1 MTRGIFK
8 GKNNSSTQTTFIGR
22 NMTDK
27 LSLEG
32 LNFQATKLNIANNVL
47 TLTLNRPEKKNA
59 LNNVMMNEIN
69 YALAYAKQERSIRVV
84 IIAAEGDVFCAGAD
98 LNRKQEESNVPR
110 IEGSDDISMSIRH
123 LYKPVICKIQGSVHA
138 GALLMVTNCTHAI
151 AVENAKFSAPEILRG
166 VWPHMVMAG
175 LFRVMPKRAGLDFC
189 MRGQA
194 IDAKKAEEWGLINE
208 SVPNDQLDERVDSLA
223 SDLANLAPGTM
234 QFGLEA
240 YVNQDGMNFDEA
252 LPYLGKKSAE
262 TFAGPDAQEGISAFL
277 EKREPKWD

>member
-1 MTRGIFK
+1 MNN
-8 GKNNSSTQTTFIGR
+8 KN
-22 NMTDK
+22 
-27 LSLEG
+27 LSLKG
-32 LNFQATKLNIANNVL
+32 LEFKATKIITKDNIL
-47 TLTLNRPEKKNA
+47 TITLNRPEKKNA

-69 YALAYAKQERSIRVV
+69 YAFAYAKQERSIRVV
-84 IIAAEGDVFCAGAD
+84 VIAAEGDVFCAGAD
-98 LNRKQEESNVPR
+98 LNRTQEESVVPK
-110 IEGSDDISMSIRH
+110 IEGSDDISLSIRH

-194 IDAKKAEEWGLINE
+194 IDANKAQEWGLINQ
-208 SVPNDQLDERVDSLA
+208 SVPADKLDETVDKLA
-223 SDLANLAPGTM
+223 KELANLAPGTM

-240 YVNQDGMNFDEA
+240 YVNQDDMNFDEA

-262 TFAGPDAQEGISAFL
+262 TFSGPDAQEGIAAFL
-277 EKREPKWD
+277 EKRDPKWD

>member
-1 MTRGIFK
+1 M
-8 GKNNSSTQTTFIGR
+8 NE
-22 NMTDK
+22 K

-32 LNFQATKLNIANNVL
+32 LNFEATKIDISNHVL
-47 TLTLNRPEKKNA
+47 TITLNRPEKKNA
-59 LNNVMMNEIN
+59 LNNVMMNEIC
-69 YALAYAKQERSIRVV
+69 YALCYAKQERRIRVV

-98 LNRKQEESNVPR
+98 LKREKAESNVPK
-110 IEGSDDISMSIRH
+110 IEGSDDISLLIRH

-138 GALLMVTNCTHAI
+138 GALLMVTNSTHAI
-151 AVENAKFSAPEILRG
+151 AVDDAKFSAPEILRG

-194 IDAKKAEEWGLINE
+194 IDAKKAEEWGLINH
-208 SVPNDQLDERVDSLA
+208 SVPKNELDKVVSDMA

-252 LPYLGKKSAE
+252 FPYLGKKSAE
-262 TFAGPDAQEGISAFL
+262 TFAGPDAQEGIAAFL
-277 EKREPKWD
+277 EKRDPNWD

>member
-1 MTRGIFK
+1 M
-8 GKNNSSTQTTFIGR
+8 NE
-22 NMTDK
+22 K

-32 LNFQATKLNIANNVL
+32 LNFEATKIDISDHVL
-47 TLTLNRPEKKNA
+47 TITLNRPEKKNA
-59 LNNVMMNEIN
+59 LNNVMMNEIC
-69 YALAYAKQERSIRVV
+69 YALCYAKQERDIRVV

-98 LNRKQEESNVPR
+98 LRREKAESNVPK
-110 IEGSDDISMSIRH
+110 IEGSDDISLLIRH

-138 GALLMVTNCTHAI
+138 GALLMVTNSTHAI
-151 AVENAKFSAPEILRG
+151 AVDDAKFSAPEILRG

-194 IDAKKAEEWGLINE
+194 IDAKKAEEWGLINQ
-208 SVPNDQLDERVDSLA
+208 SVPKKELDKVVSDMA

-262 TFAGPDAQEGISAFL
+262 TFAGPDAQEGIAAFL
-277 EKREPKWD
+277 EKRDPNWD

>member
-1 MTRGIFK
+1 MIE
-8 GKNNSSTQTTFIGR
+8 
-22 NMTDK
+22 K

-32 LNFQATKLNIANNVL
+32 LNFEATKIDISNHVL
-47 TLTLNRPEKKNA
+47 TITLNRPEKKNA
-59 LNNVMMNEIN
+59 LNNVMMNEIC
-69 YALAYAKQERSIRVV
+69 YALCYAKQQMQIRVV

-98 LNRKQEESNVPR
+98 LKREKAESNVPK
-110 IEGSDDISMSIRH
+110 IEGSDDISLLIRH

-138 GALLMVTNCTHAI
+138 GALLMVTNSTHAI
-151 AVENAKFSAPEILRG
+151 AVDDAKFSAPEILRG

-175 LFRVMPKRAGLDFC
+175 LFRVMPKRARLDFF

-194 IDAKKAEEWGLINE
+194 IDAKKAEDWGLINH
-208 SVPNDQLDERVDSLA
+208 SVPKNELDKVVSDMA

-262 TFAGPDAQEGISAFL
+262 TFAGPDAQEGIAAFL
-277 EKREPKWD
+277 EKRDPNWD

>member
-1 MTRGIFK
+1 M
-8 GKNNSSTQTTFIGR
+8 NE
-22 NMTDK
+22 K

-32 LNFQATKLNIANNVL
+32 LNFEATKIDISSYVL
-47 TLTLNRPEKKNA
+47 TITLNRPEKKNA
-59 LNNVMMNEIN
+59 LNNVMMNEIC
-69 YALAYAKQERSIRVV
+69 YALCYAKQERRIRVV

-98 LNRKQEESNVPR
+98 LKREKAESNVPK
-110 IEGSDDISMSIRH
+110 IEGSDDISLLIRH

-138 GALLMVTNCTHAI
+138 GALLMVTNSTHAI
-151 AVENAKFSAPEILRG
+151 AVDDAKFSAPEILRG

-194 IDAKKAEEWGLINE
+194 IDAKKAEEWGLINH
-208 SVPNDQLDERVDSLA
+208 SVPKKELDKVVSDMA

-262 TFAGPDAQEGISAFL
+262 TFAGPDAQEGIAAFL
-277 EKREPKWD
+277 EKRDPNWD

>member
-1 MTRGIFK
+1 M
-8 GKNNSSTQTTFIGR
+8 NE
-22 NMTDK
+22 K

-32 LNFQATKLNIANNVL
+32 LNFEATKLDISNHVL
-47 TLTLNRPEKKNA
+47 TITLNRPEKKNA
-59 LNNVMMNEIN
+59 LNNVMMNEIC
-69 YALAYAKQERSIRVV
+69 YALCYAKQERRIRVV

-98 LNRKQEESNVPR
+98 LKREKAESNVPK
-110 IEGSDDISMSIRH
+110 IEGSDDISLLIRH

-138 GALLMVTNCTHAI
+138 GALLMVTNSTHAI
-151 AVENAKFSAPEILRG
+151 AVDDAKFSAPEILRG

-194 IDAKKAEEWGLINE
+194 IDAKKAEEWGLINQ
-208 SVPNDQLDERVDSLA
+208 SVPKKELDKVVSDMA

-262 TFAGPDAQEGISAFL
+262 TFAGPDAQEGIAAFL
-277 EKREPKWD
+277 EKRDPNWD